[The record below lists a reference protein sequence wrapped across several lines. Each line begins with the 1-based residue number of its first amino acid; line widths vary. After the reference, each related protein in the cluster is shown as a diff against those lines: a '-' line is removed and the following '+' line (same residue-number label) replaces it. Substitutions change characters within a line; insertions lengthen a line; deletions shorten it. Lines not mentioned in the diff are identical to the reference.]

1 MQSQRQSEFC
11 ANLMYHESHPSL
23 AGYPILRR
31 LHDKMWLRLRG
42 LPGLADRATRLDWS
56 PHLSCKRDQI
66 KMADYM
72 DRRVTPPKR
81 VNTSTWGSPPPCKQA
96 LETKKKISCHIG
108 IWLAPEGIVVC
119 VKWENCQSMKIRDR
133 LYMQFKAVM
142 GLITPLNAIIKD
154 QILDVT
160 SMGLHGEVAVRLRV
174 VPIFPPREWA
184 KRLSRVGWFSR
195 ALAFRSLYHTRR
207 PRGSQSER

>member
-1 MQSQRQSEFC
+1 
-11 ANLMYHESHPSL
+11 MYHESHPSL
-23 AGYPILRR
+23 AGNPILKR

-42 LPGLADRATRLDWS
+42 LPGLADRATRTRLDWS
-56 PHLSCKRDQI
+56 PHLSCKSDQI

-81 VNTSTWGSPPPCKQA
+81 VNTSTWGFPPPWKQA

-108 IWLAPEGIVVC
+108 IWLTPEGIGVC
-119 VKWENCQSMKIRDR
+119 VKLENCQSMKIRDR

-160 SMGLHGEVAVRLRV
+160 SV
-174 VPIFPPREWA
+174 V
-184 KRLSRVGWFSR
+184 
-195 ALAFRSLYHTRR
+195 
-207 PRGSQSER
+207 